1 MMKKLSDL
9 FKEDPVHGSV
19 GDNMRVTMAN
29 LKRITDSLNAALG
42 NQEEALTETVA
53 NMRDISQNIRRI
65 SANLDEI
72 IGDHKGDIRTAL
84 EKIRSISERLDS
96 LLAKVQS
103 GEGTMGKLIS
113 DEQMGEDLK
122 ATFTDV
128 RQAAKEAQAILGRIA
143 LIDVYW
149 DYRHRYDFEDERN
162 RIDLGLRI
170 VPRKG
175 KYYFVQG
182 NNLGARRDRRD
193 PGNDIE
199 RRNTVTAVMGHDFGP
214 LTLYGGVIR
223 SAGGA
228 GLRFRPLFMS
238 EKWNRRFELEGEAYN
253 FTRDEVVQGIA
264 MEGPIYNAGAR
275 FLIDDP
281 WLWLGAQ
288 VEDIKERKNLNAN
301 VNITFKDEDIAY
313 LLGFVGLAR

>member
-1 MMKKLSDL
+1 
-9 FKEDPVHGSV
+9 
-19 GDNMRVTMAN
+19 
-29 LKRITDSLNAALG
+29 
-42 NQEEALTETVA
+42 
-53 NMRDISQNIRRI
+53 
-65 SANLDEI
+65 
-72 IGDHKGDIRTAL
+72 
-84 EKIRSISERLDS
+84 
-96 LLAKVQS
+96 
-103 GEGTMGKLIS
+103 
-113 DEQMGEDLK
+113 
-122 ATFTDV
+122 
-128 RQAAKEAQAILGRIA
+128 
-143 LIDVYW
+143 
-149 DYRHRYDFEDERN
+149 
-162 RIDLGLRI
+162 
-170 VPRKG
+170 
-175 KYYFVQG
+175 
-182 NNLGARRDRRD
+182 
-193 PGNDIE
+193 
-199 RRNTVTAVMGHDFGP
+199 VMGHDFGP